1 MSYSNYASQANK
13 YREREIVAASPA
25 KLVVIVYDHVL
36 SSLMRARAAGDAK
49 NIELRLDSL
58 GRARA
63 GIMELLA
70 TLDVD
75 KGGALGV
82 NLRSIYGFV
91 FTQLMDE
98 SRNPEAKRLE
108 RLIAIV
114 TDLRDAFA
122 TVSADSAQV
131 SAA

>member
-1 MSYSNYASQANK
+1 MSYSNYASQATK

-36 SSLMRARAAGDAK
+36 SNLMRARVAGEAK
-49 NIELRLDSL
+49 NLEVRLDSL
-58 GRARA
+58 SRARA
-63 GIMELLA
+63 GLMELLG
-70 TLDVD
+70 TLDVE
-75 KGGALGV
+75 KGGALGE

-98 SRNPEAKRLE
+98 ARNPDAKRLE
-108 RLIAIV
+108 RLTAIV

-122 TVSADSAQV
+122 AISTDSVRV